1 MALRN
6 GCSPIGR
13 LARLATAALISA
25 SALLVA
31 SAPAEAH
38 HYRHYYRYH
47 APVARPAHYA
57 HAAHYARAA
66 HYPRYAH
73 RGRVHAVRQAAA
85 AVPGSPAFSALV
97 VDANSGQTL
106 YSADENGLRHPASIT
121 KVMTLYL
128 LFEKLDQGAMTLR
141 TQIPISEHAAAQEP
155 SKLGLRPGETISV
168 EDAIKAVVTR
178 SANDVAVAISEAVGQ
193 TEDNFADMMTRKAHE
208 LGMSSTLYRNAS
220 GLPNDEQVTT
230 AHDLTILG
238 RALEERFPRYFH
250 YFSTAEFDYDGEV
263 IGNHNHLLGRVDGV
277 DGIKTGYTRAS
288 GFNLLTSVHRDGRSL
303 IAVVM
308 GGRSAA
314 GRDRIMQNLI
324 ADHLAEASTAR
335 TATVIADAAPD
346 PSAGRPRRAA
356 GPRPRGAPRLSA
368 SPNGTPEPSTG
379 EGDNADGDDETAA
392 PVADRDRR
400 RPRPPAHPADPA
412 AGRAPRRRGGVGEED
427 RRPAGSGERAG
438 HAARTAARPRAR
450 PPSPAIAGAR
460 TDDQRRARSA
470 QGSEP
475 GRGSRRRRLGGAR
488 KLDDP
493 DRRDRR
499 PRQGERPFDPRP
511 RTQRRRPSPRPSRSP
526 RPCAWATARF
536 TGRDS
541 RCSIRR
547 PPNPPA
553 APSNATDLPVSPPA
567 TDSPSKPSAS
577 QEPCLAL
584 SLHQNILGLIDPRGK
599 RGRAAMIWMKLFH
612 QGSMGADD
620 VGRARAFG
628 ETQNFERLLAR
639 HRPAGAALPPPL
651 RLTLVCLTPAG
662 EPAVE
667 IRL

>member
-57 HAAHYARAA
+57 HAARAHYAHAA

-73 RGRVHAVRQAAA
+73 RGRVHGVRQVAG

-346 PSAGRPRRAA
+346 PSAAVREEPPVRARAAPAPQRVAATGSRAVDRGRRQRRRRRRNRGPGRRPR
-356 GPRPRGAPRLSA
+356 P
-368 SPNGTPEPSTG
+368 
-379 EGDNADGDDETAA
+379 
-392 PVADRDRR
+392 R
-400 RPRPPAHPADPA
+400 RPRPP
-412 AGRAPRRRGGVGEED
+412 RA
-427 RRPAGSGERAG
+427 
-438 HAARTAARPRAR
+438 
-450 PPSPAIAGAR
+450 
-460 TDDQRRARSA
+460 SA
-470 QGSEP
+470 P
-475 GRGSRRRRLGGAR
+475 
-488 KLDDP
+488 
-493 DRRDRR
+493 
-499 PRQGERPFDPRP
+499 
-511 RTQRRRPSPRPSRSP
+511 
-526 RPCAWATARF
+526 
-536 TGRDS
+536 
-541 RCSIRR
+541 IR
-547 PPNPPA
+547 
-553 APSNATDLPVSPPA
+553 
-567 TDSPSKPSAS
+567 
-577 QEPCLAL
+577 
-584 SLHQNILGLIDPRGK
+584 
-599 RGRAAMIWMKLFH
+599 RGRAARRRY
-612 QGSMGADD
+612 G
-620 VGRARAFG
+620 VGESVPPTGWRWRARWSCRPNGRKAPSS
-628 ETQNFERLLAR
+628 TAVASHCRR
-639 HRPAGAALPPPL
+639 PPRRPASRALSPRLPARARIAAATARRRPE
-651 RLTLVCLTPAG
+651 AG
-662 EPAVE
+662 
-667 IRL
+667 